1 MGKEID
7 RVYFSSD
14 DFVQFQNRLEE
25 QLSSLKQ
32 CLDKHSLACL
42 PKSIG
47 AEMEVYLINPEGR
60 PWLGNDQ
67 LLDQAQDPQLAPEL
81 NRYNLEYNLT
91 PYTVHQ
97 QPFFSLEEE
106 IQKKLF
112 DINQLAVPLGG
123 RVVPIGIL
131 PTLKQTD
138 FGTQFLTDRKRFHA
152 LVNQLIKQRGSQ
164 FKINIDGTNPLQFEM
179 EDITLEGA
187 NTSFQVHYQI
197 PQEEFVPL
205 FNAIQ
210 LLTPLALAL
219 GANSPTLFGH
229 RLWDE
234 TRIPLFKQSIDTR
247 HLDQYHWNEPSR
259 VTFGHGWLR
268 QSPYELFSEAVHL
281 YPPLL
286 PIIENNDNSEALSE
300 LRLHQGTVWMWNRP
314 IYEPANGGH
323 LRIEMRAL
331 PSGPT
336 AIDMVAN
343 AAFIIGV
350 AEAIKPDIDEL
361 ISALPFQAARYNF
374 YRSAQH
380 SLNTTLIWPNIKTSG
395 CLELPISDIIM
406 EYLPLA
412 EAGLRQVGISSEE
425 TKHYLDVIE
434 ERITKRQNG
443 ALWQCNMLNTLH
455 GKYSPKQVYH
465 KMLEHYIDLSRQNIP
480 VAQWQLDE

>member
-32 CLDKHSLACL
+32 RLDSHSLATL
-42 PKSIG
+42 PKSVG
-47 AEMEVYLINPEGR
+47 AEMEVYLIDRDGR

-67 LLDQAQDPQLAPEL
+67 LLSLAQDSQLAPEL

-91 PYTVHQ
+91 PQSIDNH
-97 QPFFSLEEE
+97 PFFSLEKELQE
-106 IQKKLF
+106 KLSTIN
-112 DINQLAVPLGG
+112 DIASPLGG
-123 RVVPIGIL
+123 QVVPIGIL

-138 FGTQFLTDRKRFHA
+138 FGTEFLTNRKRFHA
-152 LVNQLIKQRGSQ
+152 LVDQLIKQRGSEFQ
-164 FKINIDGTNPLQFEM
+164 INIDGKNPLQFSM
-179 EDITLEGA
+179 ADITLEGA
-187 NTSFQVHYQI
+187 NTSFQVHYQV
-197 PQEEFVPL
+197 PQEEFVRL

-210 LLTPLALAL
+210 LLTPLGLSL

-259 VTFGHGWLR
+259 VTFGHGWVR
-268 QSPYELFSEAVHL
+268 QCPYELFSEAVHL

-286 PIIENNDNSEALSE
+286 PIIEYGDDDSLNE

-314 IYEPANGGH
+314 IYDPALGGH
-323 LRIEMRAL
+323 LRIEMRSL

-336 AIDMVAN
+336 PVDMVAN
-343 AAFIIGV
+343 AAFIIGT
-350 AEAIKPDIDEL
+350 AEYLKHNIDEL
-361 ISALPFQAARYNF
+361 ISAIPFQAARYNF

-380 SLNTTLIWPNIKTSG
+380 SFNTTLIWPNLKTSG
-395 CLELPISDIIM
+395 CLELPVCDIIK
-406 EYLPLA
+406 EYLPMA
-412 EAGLRQVGISSEE
+412 EVGLSKVGISNEE
-425 TKHYLDVIE
+425 SKYYLSIIE
-434 ERITKRQNG
+434 QRAASQQNG
-443 ALWQCNMLNTLH
+443 ALWQCNMLNALH
-455 GKYSPKQVYH
+455 GKYSPQQVYQH
-465 KMLEHYIDLSRQNIP
+465 MLQQYIHLSQDNIP
-480 VAQWQLDE
+480 VAQWPLCE